1 MGGGVKVNLAASK
14 KNEQHLLKIK
24 AVIIM
29 TPISDVGL
37 KMSMWLYCVFFLV
50 FHFLNNAKCRIFVAK
65 QHIRNQQISLST

>member
-1 MGGGVKVNLAASK
+1 
-14 KNEQHLLKIK
+14 
-24 AVIIM
+24 M